1 MEENNLKIISFKAI
15 AKALGR
21 DYCGED
27 FYING
32 VSTDTR
38 TIEKGNLFIPII
50 GEKMDGHDYI
60 DNAIKGGAAA
70 VLTSKDME
78 ITVPYIKVS
87 DTLKALIDLSA
98 YYRSLFSPLVVG
110 VTGSVGKTS
119 TKEMIYAALSGSKKT
134 IKTMGNRNNEIGLPH
149 TLFSISETTEAAV
162 IEMGMVNRGEIDV
175 LTRATRPSVAVIT
188 NIGVSHIENL
198 KTRENILLAKME
210 IENGLSDDGVLV
222 LCADNDLLL
231 SVKGKTRHKTIYYG
245 IKEKADIYAQ
255 DIKYGECETTFT
267 ICDGGNRY
275 DAKIPTVGEHNVLNS
290 LAAFAVCKSF
300 GLDLSLSVKALENYE
315 SSGSRQKIYKAAG
328 ITIIEDCYNASPDS
342 MKAALWVLRNN
353 PAKRKIA
360 VLGDMLE
367 LGDISEESHR
377 LVGKLSAES
386 ADIIFAFGPLSK
398 DLAESA
404 KEKGAKVYH
413 FTDKEELTKCLLET
427 VNFGDAVL
435 FKGSRAMRMEEIIEK
450 MPKGENE

>member
-1 MEENNLKIISFKAI
+1 MKSISFKAI
-15 AKALGR
+15 AKALGS
-21 DYCGED
+21 DYVGED

-38 TIEKGNLFIPII
+38 TIEKGNLFVPII

-60 DNAIKGGAAA
+60 ENAIKGGATA

-98 YYRSLFSPLVVG
+98 YYRLLFSPLVVG

-134 IKTMGNRNNEIGLPH
+134 IKTIGNRNNEIGLPH
-149 TLFSISETTEAAV
+149 TLFSIGETTEAAV

-175 LTRATRPSVAVIT
+175 LTKATRPSVAVIT

-231 SVKGKTRHKTIYYG
+231 SVKGKTHHKTIYYG
-245 IKEKADIYAQ
+245 IKEKADIYAE
-255 DIKYGECETTFT
+255 DIQYFENETTFI
-267 ICDGGNRY
+267 ICDGKNRY
-275 DAKIPTVGEHNVLNS
+275 EAKIPTVGEHNVLNA

-300 GLDLSLSVKALENYE
+300 GLDLAASVKALENYE
-315 SSGSRQKIYKAAG
+315 SSGSRQKIYKSAG

-342 MKAALWVLRNN
+342 MKAALWVLKNN
-353 PAKRKIA
+353 AAKRKIA

-367 LGDISEESHR
+367 LGDISAESHR

-386 ADIIFAFGPLSK
+386 ADIVFAFGPLSK
-398 DLAESA
+398 DLADSA
-404 KEKGAKVYH
+404 KENGTEVYH
-413 FTDKEELTKCLLET
+413 FTDKEDLIKSLLET
-427 VNFGDAVL
+427 IKIGDAVL
-435 FKGSRAMRMEEIIEK
+435 FKGSRGMRMEEIIEK

>member
-1 MEENNLKIISFKAI
+1 MKSISFKAI
-15 AKALGR
+15 AKALGS
-21 DYCGED
+21 DYVGED

-60 DNAIKGGAAA
+60 ESAIKGGAVA
-70 VLTSKDME
+70 VLTSKDKE

-98 YYRSLFSPLVVG
+98 YYRLLFSPLVVG

-134 IKTMGNRNNEIGLPH
+134 IKTIGNRNNEIGLPH

-231 SVKGKTRHKTIYYG
+231 SVKGKTHHKTIYYG
-245 IKEKADIYAQ
+245 IKEKADIYAE
-255 DIKYGECETTFT
+255 DIQYFENETTFI

-275 DAKIPTVGEHNVLNS
+275 EAKIPTVGEHNVLNA
-290 LAAFAVCKSF
+290 LAAFVVCKSF
-300 GLDLSLSVKALENYE
+300 GLDLAVSVKALENYE
-315 SSGSRQKIYKAAG
+315 SSGSRQKIYKRAG

-342 MKAALWVLRNN
+342 MKAALWVLKNN
-353 PAKRKIA
+353 TAKRKIA

-367 LGDISEESHR
+367 LGDISAESHR

-386 ADIIFAFGPLSK
+386 ADIVFSFGPRSK
-398 DLAESA
+398 DLAEAA
-404 KEKGAKVYH
+404 KESGTEVYH
-413 FTDKEELTKCLLET
+413 FTDKEALTNCLLKT
-427 VNFGDAVL
+427 INFGDAVL
-435 FKGSRAMRMEEIIEK
+435 FKGSRGMRMEEIIEK
-450 MPKGENE
+450 MPKGEIL